1 MKATFLTNV
10 LRGKTSVLTAM
21 ALAAMVASASAQSVA
36 NSSFSS
42 ITTTNGNVNSQ
53 EITNTT
59 AVGGNPAYTGAIVT
73 GWTNGAGD
81 YNIAMIAGATN
92 PNVIDDGFRASD
104 FSMKGN
110 PFAGSAGNFV
120 ALDSDFPTPSTLI
133 NPFSSTAG
141 ITGLTAGDTYTLS
154 FRVATDEQSVINGV
168 PNTATGYDETL
179 TVNIGG
185 IGGTNTPF
193 TLHYTDANAG
203 LWSTESINFLASSGT
218 EALSFLANG
227 GPAGIPSFILIDGG
241 TSVTLFST
249 PGGTVPEPGSLALF
263 ATGLLGLGSVV
274 RSRFKK

>member
-42 ITTTNGNVNSQ
+42 VTTTAPATGDGNSQ
-53 EITNTT
+53 EISNGSY
-59 AVGGNPAYTGAIVT
+59 VGATVT
-73 GWTNGAGD
+73 GWTNGSGD
-81 YNIAMIAGATN
+81 YNIAMINGKN
-92 PNVIDDGFRASD
+92 LVDDSFRAND
-104 FSMKGN
+104 FSLKGT
-110 PFAGSAGNFV
+110 PFAGSNGNFV
-120 ALDSDFPTPSTLI
+120 ALDSDFPQPSSLI
-133 NPFSSTAG
+133 TPFSSTNG
-141 ITGLTAGDTYTLS
+141 IVGLTAGDTYTLS
-154 FRVATDEQSVINGV
+154 FQVATDEQSVINGV
-168 PNTATGYDETL
+168 ANTANNYDETL
-179 TVNIGG
+179 TVN

-203 LWSTESINFLASSGT
+203 VWSTESINFLASAST
-218 EALSFLANG
+218 ETLSFLANG
-227 GPAGIPSFILIDGG
+227 GPAGIPSFILIDGA
-241 TSVTLFST
+241 TSIGLLSAP